1 MNNELKPKVQ
11 CFEKK
16 IDKVHQRILLPKFFT
31 DLYGDYY
38 TMKVYIDKIEIIP
51 SNEKK
56 FKEKK

>member
-1 MNNELKPKVQ
+1 MIVQ
-11 CFEKK
+11 IIEDTRNK